1 MKNCLNFRGYFK
13 TVNVSENSN
22 KQSGISSVY
31 LAGEILSVL
40 MKSETPLSLSEIS
53 KACSQPVARLY
64 PYLFELHKA
73 GMISRN
79 PLTLDYTLGSLCMR
93 LGLKVLGKD
102 KLVQALRTKLPH
114 YASLYGVNLFL
125 TVIGPSGPVVV
136 ANYEYAKTLN
146 TALTAGSSLSF
157 FTTATGAVLWA
168 FLSHT
173 KRQDFLKQ
181 ETVRNESSV
190 YFASPKQERCTS
202 FEEIVQKGYSYFRQ
216 TPMSQIDSL
225 SFPFFNENGEIT
237 AAVTLTMQ
245 SGDINEQSAVQW
257 LNALKEEVHGC

>member
-1 MKNCLNFRGYFK
+1 M
-13 TVNVSENSN
+13 NVSENSN

-64 PYLFELHKA
+64 PYLFELNKA
-73 GMISRN
+73 GMIARN
-79 PLTLDYTLGSLCMR
+79 PLTQNYTLGTLCMR

-102 KLVQALRTKLPH
+102 KYVQALREKLPH

-146 TALTAGSSLSF
+146 TSLTVGSSLSF
-157 FTTATGAVLWA
+157 FTTATGAVLWS
-168 FLSHT
+168 FLSHA
-173 KRQDFLKQ
+173 KRQEFLKQ

-190 YFASPKQERCTS
+190 YFSITQSQKGSTS
-202 FEEIVQKGYSYFRQ
+202 FEEIVQIGYSYFKQ
-216 TPMSQIDSL
+216 TPMSKIDSL
-225 SFPFFNENGEIT
+225 AFPFFNENGEIS
-237 AAVTLTMQ
+237 AAITLTMQ
-245 SGDINEQSAVQW
+245 SGDIDEQSAVQW
-257 LNALKEEVHGC
+257 LNVLREEVNHEC

>member
-1 MKNCLNFRGYFK
+1 M
-13 TVNVSENSN
+13 NVSEKSN

-102 KLVQALRTKLPH
+102 KHVHALRAKLPH

-157 FTTATGAVLWA
+157 FTTATGAVLWS
-168 FLSHT
+168 FLSHA
-173 KRQDFLKQ
+173 KRQEFLKQ

-190 YFASPKQERCTS
+190 YFSSALSQEGRTS
-202 FEEIVQKGYSYFRQ
+202 FEQIANIGYSYFKQ

-225 SFPFFNENGEIT
+225 SFPFFNENGEIS

-245 SGDINEQSAVQW
+245 SGDINEQSAVKW
-257 LNALKEEVHGC
+257 LNALREEINHEC